1 MMVAKLRG
9 INEARQKTLDIIDD
23 VISLKAV
30 RAVKS
35 ANYIIRTEA
44 AVYTPIDT
52 SNLINSQFDVVE
64 INGTRITGKV
74 GYTARYA
81 YYVHEASGKL
91 MGKPRR
97 SGKGNYW
104 DPEGEP
110 KFLELAAN
118 RTKELVYR
126 TIRREMKL

>member
-1 MMVAKLRG
+1 MPAKLRG
-9 INEARQKTLDIIDD
+9 IRQAVERTSQIVNE
-23 VISLKAV
+23 VIATKAV
-30 RAVKS
+30 RALKS
-35 ANYIIRTEA
+35 ATYIIRTESA
-44 AVYTPIDT
+44 TLTPIDT

-91 MGKPRR
+91 IGKPRR

>member
-1 MMVAKLRG
+1 MPAKLRG
-9 INEARQKTLDIIDD
+9 VRQAVERTSQIVDEIIAT
-23 VISLKAV
+23 KAV
-30 RAVKS
+30 RALKS
-35 ANYIIRTEA
+35 ATYIIRTESA
-44 AVYTPIDT
+44 TLTPIDT
-52 SNLINSQFDVVE
+52 STLINSQFDVVE